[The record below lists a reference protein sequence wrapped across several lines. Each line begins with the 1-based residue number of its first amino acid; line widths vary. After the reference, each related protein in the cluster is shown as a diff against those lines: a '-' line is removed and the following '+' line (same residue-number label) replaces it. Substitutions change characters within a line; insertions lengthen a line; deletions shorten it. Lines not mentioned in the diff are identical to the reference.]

1 MRSSIVHKILG
12 AGAAVAALAIAAAS
26 PAFAQQNWPT
36 RQMTFIVPYP
46 AGTGADFLGRVLGEY
61 VGKKLGQTVIV
72 ENRAGA
78 GATIGTAAFSRS
90 APDGYTF
97 LVTGPS
103 PIVNAPLLYKQL
115 SYDATK
121 FVPISMVMESPIMVV
136 VHNDVPAKN
145 LKELVEYA
153 RANPGKLNFGET
165 GAGST
170 HQLLDLIFKSAA
182 KTDINLVSYKTV
194 YPMMDLIAGRIDVM
208 LDYPG
213 MYTQHVKE
221 GKLRILANLNTTRHK
236 TYADVPT
243 MAEAGLPEY
252 PGWLGWF
259 AVFAPQGTPPDI
271 IKKMNEAI
279 TEYLKTPEATERF
292 STQNFIPWPST
303 PEEVTKKMEHE
314 SAILSKVIKDNNIS
328 LD

>member
-1 MRSSIVHKILG
+1 MSSLLG
-12 AGAAVAALAIAAAS
+12 RTIRFGAALVAVGLFAMGSAS
-26 PAFAQQNWPT
+26 AQNWPSRT
-36 RQMTFIVPYP
+36 ITFIVPYP
-46 AGTGADFLGRVLGEY
+46 AGTGADFLGRVLGEA
-61 VGKKLGQTVIV
+61 VSKKLNQTVIV

-78 GATIGTAAFSRS
+78 GATIGTNAFAKS

-115 SYDATK
+115 SYDPTK

-136 VHNDVPAKN
+136 VNNDVPAKN
-145 LKELVEYA
+145 LKELVDYA

-182 KTDINLVSYKTV
+182 KTDVNLVSYKTV

-213 MYTQHVKE
+213 MYTAHVRE
-221 GKLRILANLNTTRHK
+221 GKLRILANLNTQRHK

-243 MAEAGLPEY
+243 TTEAGLPEY

-259 AVFAPQGTPPDI
+259 AVFAPQGTPPNI
-271 IKKMNEAI
+271 IKTMNEAI
-279 TEYLKTPEATERF
+279 TEYLKTPDAAQKF
-292 STQNFIPWPST
+292 STQDFIPWPST
-303 PEEVTKKMEHE
+303 PEEVTKKMQHE
-314 SAILSKVIKDNNIS
+314 TSVLSKVIKDNNIS

>member
-1 MRSSIVHKILG
+1 MRSSILTKLIGLG
-12 AGAAVAALAIAAAS
+12 AAFAALAAVS
-26 PAFAQQNWPT
+26 PAVAQQNWPT

-46 AGTGADFLGRVLGEY
+46 AGTGADFLGRVLGEA
-61 VGKKLGQTVIV
+61 VSKKLGQTVIV

-78 GATIGTAAFSRS
+78 GATIGTNAFSKA

-115 SYDATK
+115 SYDPTK
-121 FVPISMVMESPIMVV
+121 FVPVSMVMESPIVVV

-145 LKELVEYA
+145 LKELVDYA

-182 KTDINLVSYKTV
+182 KADVNLVSYKTV

-221 GKLRILANLNTTRHK
+221 GKLRILANLHSKRHD

-279 TEYLKTPEATERF
+279 TEYLKTPDATQRF
-292 STQNFIPWPST
+292 AAQNFIPWPST
-303 PEEVTKKMEHE
+303 PEEVTKKMQHE
-314 SAILSKVIKDNNIS
+314 TSILSKVIKDNNIS